1 MFKFKCALCAL
12 TVALTSAAA
21 AADDNNKV
29 NIWNWSDY
37 IGENTVADFSKAS
50 GLNANYVMFDS
61 NEMVEARL
69 LSGKTGFDAVMM
81 VSYYVPRLAKAGAL
95 QKIDKSLI
103 PNWSNLDDKRMEI
116 LRTIDPDNEYAYPYT
131 EISLGIAYND
141 KKIAEIF
148 GPDTKV
154 DSWDFLFK
162 KENSDKLK
170 QCGIAV
176 LDSPIEVISA
186 AMHYLGKNP
195 NSEKS
200 SDYDEAEK
208 LLTDLASNVRYF
220 HSSRYINELASG
232 EICAA
237 IGYSGDILQADKRAI
252 QANRDYRIK
261 YVFPKE
267 GSLLWFDCWTIPAG
281 AENYKG
287 AHAWFNYLLDP
298 QVAKSVSN
306 EIRYILPVKGAMD
319 NLDPELSADPN
330 VNLTPELLSKAYFP
344 QTPSG
349 KVSRITNRVW
359 NAMKLNADASANE
372 EASGWE

>member
-1 MFKFKCALCAL
+1 
-12 TVALTSAAA
+12 
-21 AADDNNKV
+21 
-29 NIWNWSDY
+29 
-37 IGENTVADFSKAS
+37 
-50 GLNANYVMFDS
+50 
-61 NEMVEARL
+61 
-69 LSGKTGFDAVMM
+69 
-81 VSYYVPRLAKAGAL
+81 
-95 QKIDKSLI
+95 
-103 PNWSNLDDKRMEI
+103 
-116 LRTIDPDNEYAYPYT
+116 
-131 EISLGIAYND
+131 
-141 KKIAEIF
+141 
-148 GPDTKV
+148 
-154 DSWDFLFK
+154 
-162 KENSDKLK
+162 
-170 QCGIAV
+170 
-176 LDSPIEVISA
+176 
-186 AMHYLGKNP
+186 MHYLGKDP
-195 NSEKS
+195 NSEKA
-200 SDYDEAEK
+200 SDYEEAEK
-208 LLTDLASNVRYF
+208 LLTALASNVRYF